1 MDNDG
6 DGNGFFNKRD
16 WNGPIAHKG
25 CFIRCNTARAKV
37 HLRWSSID
45 DISIKVGISVEK
57 WGKSFFLASL
67 VSGVEE
73 QKNGVLRSILDL
85 ITQKWCPS
93 QRLPAVQWGWWCN
106 RFNAL
111 IYTGHHHSSQSLLQ
125 FNSIEDKVGQN
136 LKKEKLHMNIAMI
149 SGTDLAL
156 DKVTVHN
163 NRPVRKN

>member
-45 DISIKVGISVEK
+45 DISIKVGISAEK

-67 VSGVEE
+67 VS
-73 QKNGVLRSILDL
+73 RSRRMVSSGASWTWLHRSDALPSGCLQCSEGGGAIDL
-85 ITQKWCPS
+85 MLWYTPAITIPLNLCS
-93 QRLPAVQWGWWCN
+93 
-106 RFNAL
+106 
-111 IYTGHHHSSQSLLQ
+111 
-125 FNSIEDKVGQN
+125 NSIEDKVGQN